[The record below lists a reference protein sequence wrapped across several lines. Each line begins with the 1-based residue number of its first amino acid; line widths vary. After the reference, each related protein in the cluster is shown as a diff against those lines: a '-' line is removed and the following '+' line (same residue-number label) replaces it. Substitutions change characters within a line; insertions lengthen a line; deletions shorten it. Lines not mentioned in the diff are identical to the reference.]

1 MDGQVA
7 TVVEVQDLW
16 RTVVAALVAGV
27 WVTVVFSL
35 AIYGATRFAET
46 RRDER
51 PLASGAAAALMV
63 LMLTATLASVVLGIV
78 AMTAK

>member
-1 MDGQVA
+1 M
-7 TVVEVQDLW
+7 VEVQELW

-27 WVTVVFSL
+27 GVTVIFSL

-51 PLASGAAAALMV
+51 PVASSAAALLTV
-63 LMLTATLASVVLGIV
+63 LTLAATVASVVLGIV
-78 AMTAK
+78 VMTTK

>member
-1 MDGQVA
+1 MFA

-27 WVTVVFSL
+27 GVTVVFSL

-46 RRDER
+46 KRDDR
-51 PLASGAAAALMV
+51 PIASTAAAGLTILAL
-63 LMLTATLASVVLGIV
+63 LATVASVVLGIV
-78 AMTAK
+78 AMTQK